1 METKFTDEEINN
13 HFQHMCESGYDP
25 LLCVRKTQQFIDFSG
40 KEKFFTKESIQF
52 IDRIV
57 TKERYLDLIK
67 NGEVTKLDDII
78 DIRWDTV
85 VNLAPYEVGAV
96 VKLFWLYPTGCR
108 NLNGLFEKYK
118 AKIRIVMMGQ

>member
-67 NGEVTKLDDII
+67 NGEVSTRSSRSRL
-78 DIRWDTV
+78 
-85 VNLAPYEVGAV
+85 
-96 VKLFWLYPTGCR
+96 PTRSGR
-108 NLNGLFEKYK
+108 TS
-118 AKIRIVMMGQ
+118 RS